1 MRYNGF
7 CGLTWTH
14 SPSERLTVL
23 ENACHP
29 LESAYLPVSGGG
41 TREPSGVPHAFSC
54 NPGCTSGGH
63 YSGPLSL
70 KPSSRASGFMTTQT
84 KGGISSYLCSVLSLC
99 FCPQSLSWLSIELGG
114 TEVTRT
120 SILGIAFSRK
130 GCEICPEAQEM
141 DALGDAGAFALLG
154 PHRSSWEQASFSFV
168 FHLNVLAS
176 WTSWLPTLR
185 EMLCQF
191 QQMDLLRACQL
202 VRKSDGLG
210 RGPYSPAEMNWCS
223 NSSPKKTPWSVL
235 TNENDS

>member
-14 SPSERLTVL
+14 SPSERLAVL

-29 LESAYLPVSGGG
+29 LESAYLPVSGGC
-41 TREPSGVPHAFSC
+41 TREPSGVPHPFSC

-63 YSGPLSL
+63 YSGPLRL
-70 KPSSRASGFMTTQT
+70 KPSSLASGFMTTQT

-114 TEVTRT
+114 TEVIRTT

-141 DALGDAGAFALLG
+141 DAPGDAGAFALLG
-154 PHRSSWEQASFSFV
+154 PPPP
-168 FHLNVLAS
+168 VLLGAG
-176 WTSWLPTLR
+176 
-185 EMLCQF
+185 
-191 QQMDLLRACQL
+191 LLLFCFPPERACFL
-202 VRKSDGLG
+202 DVMASHLARDVMPVPADG
-210 RGPYSPAEMNWCS
+210 PA
-223 NSSPKKTPWSVL
+223 SSLPVSQ
-235 TNENDS
+235 EE